1 MPADNSAGNAAH
13 MHKPTAE
20 ARQALLLMY
29 GQLLL
34 LHTLDVVT
42 QHLPVAFSTTLSKT
56 LASLQARPG
65 KLRMETTAGDTDVLC
80 CSA

>member
-1 MPADNSAGNAAH
+1 
-13 MHKPTAE
+13 
-20 ARQALLLMY
+20 MY